1 MSPEEKAEATGRYFL
16 PRNVEE
22 AERMQNQHEW
32 LKGGADGLVLAPI
45 DLQRRGMRVLDS
57 ATADGYWM
65 KDVKANF
72 PDDTEFLRFD
82 NAPEGYPPLS
92 TNPPLKIVQQSLVG
106 SYATTLPLGQ
116 KGAHLLSKDSWCIS
130 RAHMKRFI

>member
-57 ATADGYWM
+57 ATADG
-65 KDVKANF
+65 K
-72 PDDTEFLRFD
+72 P
-82 NAPEGYPPLS
+82 S
-92 TNPPLKIVQQSLVG
+92 
-106 SYATTLPLGQ
+106 TTLWENVNT
-116 KGAHLLSKDSWCIS
+116 KNRKDTG
-130 RAHMKRFI
+130 